1 MPDED
6 FNFLN
11 LVGEKELNAYQNYIK
26 LTSYRNFV
34 LELEK
39 EEKIQNDYGV
49 RDLTFPMD
57 FCYKD
62 I

>member
-1 MPDED
+1 MLEED
-6 FNFLN
+6 FNLLN

-26 LTSYRNFV
+26 LTSYSSFV

-49 RDLTFPMD
+49 RDFTFPMD